1 MLKRVEWLRKK
12 NDGEKEGILLAAC
25 ASEILEVPLRL
36 WHPSSLKELWKLGSG
51 AVLCH
56 PHENS
61 IELGADTRLLGRSAR
76 VVFWQPSP
84 GERLPAPGRCRLGVS
99 SGPSSAETFPGQQL
113 LQSWN
118 RGKTWLVQ
126 SSWETGQG
134 LAGSERPWHP
144 VRDNPQPG
152 RALQRL
158 GEGAIFSTRLRF
170 FPDGIICALVALFL
184 SLRV

>member
-1 MLKRVEWLRKK
+1 MEK
-12 NDGEKEGILLAAC
+12 KEGILLAAC
-25 ASEILEVPLRL
+25 ASEISEVPLWL

-76 VVFWQPSP
+76 AVFWQPSP

-99 SGPSSAETFPGQQL
+99 SGPISAETFPGQQL
-113 LQSWN
+113 LQSGT
-118 RGKTWLVQ
+118 RGKMWLVQ

-134 LAGSERPWHP
+134 LAGSERPWGP
-144 VRDNPQPG
+144 VWDDLQPG
-152 RALQRL
+152 RAMRCLSAL
-158 GEGAIFSTRLRF
+158 EKVPSFPPDSGFSQM
-170 FPDGIICALVALFL
+170 GL
-184 SLRV
+184 SVLSWHFS